1 MYAHR
6 HLAPTKTSK
15 TALHT
20 FTQRS
25 DWWWRLIFFFF
36 FFCSLR
42 WHATCR
48 LASNE
53 ACEQILLLSSTA
65 NYSRHPEHSFFFF
78 FFFFSKFSSVE
89 GCEQTW
95 QRCASTVFCH
105 TLTSFSLCR
114 FFFLLFFFLLLQQ
127 RTLGNK
133 EVTLPYCWRWHVI
146 CFGVGL
152 KQISDANL
160 SYGEF
165 V

>member
-78 FFFFSKFSSVE
+78 FFFQILLGGRMWTDLTEMRVNRVLSHSHIIF
-89 GCEQTW
+89 
-95 QRCASTVFCH
+95 
-105 TLTSFSLCR
+105 TLPV
-114 FFFLLFFFLLLQQ
+114 FFFGCFFFLLLQQ

-160 SYGEF
+160 SYGES